1 MTGWGQGPL
10 ALGGLCAWVRVSL
23 ESRGLSV

>member
-10 ALGGLCAWVRVSL
+10 ALGGLGAWARVPL